1 MKIQHIVL
9 TAALAAATVAAPQAW
24 AIDFGLPKLGKTN
37 SAGSG
42 NVEADI
48 KAFLQTADEART
60 LTGQSAFSLGQA
72 LLTKTE
78 MEAAAAALA
87 AANAITDPKEKE
99 VAKAKVMTDVQA
111 QLAKVDF
118 DAAAKELAK
127 ANDKK
132 KNALIGNSMFNF
144 VLGLLKDKELAS
156 RGSALASSVASN
168 PMLLSKAGEVKDVLS
183 SLSGQMGDMGKIATG
198 LQKMASTIKSVPL
211 PTSAS
216 AAPVAIAD

>member
-60 LTGQSAFSLGQA
+60 LTGQSAFALGQA

-198 LQKMASTIKSVPL
+198 LQKMATTIKSVPL

>member
-1 MKIQHIVL
+1 MKIQNIVL
-9 TAALAAATVAAPQAW
+9 AATLAAAIAPQAV
-24 AIDFGLPKLGKTN
+24 AVDFGLPKLGKSN
-37 SAGSG
+37 AASSG
-42 NVEADI
+42 NVDADI
-48 KAFLQTADEART
+48 KSFLQTADEARQ
-60 LTGQSAFSLGQA
+60 LTGQSALSLGQA

-78 MEAAAAALA
+78 MEAAETALA
-87 AANAITDPKEKE
+87 AANAIADPKEKE
-99 VAKAKVMTDVQA
+99 AAKAKVVTDVQA

-132 KNALIGNSMFNF
+132 KNALVGNSMFNF

-156 RGSALASSVASN
+156 RGSALASSAASN
-168 PMLLSKAGEVKDVLS
+168 PMLLAKAGQVKDVLS
-183 SLSGQMGDMGKIATG
+183 SLSSQMGDMGKIATG
-198 LQKMASTIKSVPL
+198 LQKMATTIKSVPL

>member
-9 TAALAAATVAAPQAW
+9 AAALAAATVAAPQAW

-48 KAFLQTADEART
+48 KAFLQTADEARK
-60 LTGQSAFSLGQA
+60 LTGQSAFSLGMA
-72 LLTKTE
+72 LLTKEQMQAAQDQLDAAKKITGTKE
-78 MEAAAAALA
+78 REAA
-87 AANAITDPKEKE
+87 ES
-99 VAKAKVMTDVQA
+99 KVTVDLQA
-111 QLAKVDF
+111 ELAKVDY
-118 DAAAKELAK
+118 DAVAKDLAK

-183 SLSGQMGDMGKIATG
+183 SLSSQMGDMGKIATG
-198 LQKMASTIKSVPL
+198 LQKMATTIKSVPL

>member
-9 TAALAAATVAAPQAW
+9 AAALAAATVAAPQAW

-198 LQKMASTIKSVPL
+198 LQKMATTIKSVPL

>member
-9 TAALAAATVAAPQAW
+9 AAALAAATVAAPQAW

-60 LTGQSAFSLGQA
+60 LTGQSAFALGQA

-198 LQKMASTIKSVPL
+198 LQKMATTIKSVPL

>member
-1 MKIQHIVL
+1 MKIQNIVL
-9 TAALAAATVAAPQAW
+9 AATLAAAIAPQAI
-24 AIDFGLPKLGKTN
+24 AVDFGLPKLGKSN
-37 SAGSG
+37 AASSG
-42 NVEADI
+42 NVDADI
-48 KAFLQTADEART
+48 KSFLQTADEARQ
-60 LTGQSAFSLGQA
+60 LTGQSALSLGQA

-78 MEAAAAALA
+78 MEAAEAALA
-87 AANAITDPKEKE
+87 AANAIADPKEKE
-99 VAKAKVMTDVQA
+99 AAKAKVVTDVQA

-132 KNALIGNSMFNF
+132 KNALVGNSMFNF

-156 RGSALASSVASN
+156 RGSALASSAASN
-168 PMLLSKAGEVKDVLS
+168 PMLLAKAGQVKDVLS
-183 SLSGQMGDMGKIATG
+183 SLSSQMGDMGKIATG
-198 LQKMASTIKSVPL
+198 LQKMATTIKSVPL

>member
-1 MKIQHIVL
+1 MKIQNIVL
-9 TAALAAATVAAPQAW
+9 AATLAAAIAPQAV
-24 AIDFGLPKLGKTN
+24 AVDFGLPKLGKSN
-37 SAGSG
+37 AASSG
-42 NVEADI
+42 NVDADI
-48 KAFLQTADEART
+48 KSFLQTADEARQ
-60 LTGQSAFSLGQA
+60 LTGQSALSLGQA

-78 MEAAAAALA
+78 MEAAEAALA
-87 AANAITDPKEKE
+87 AANAIADPKEKE
-99 VAKAKVMTDVQA
+99 AAKAKVVTDVQA

-132 KNALIGNSMFNF
+132 KNALVGNSMFNF

-156 RGSALASSVASN
+156 RGSALASSAASN
-168 PMLLSKAGEVKDVLS
+168 PMLLAKAGQVNDVLS
-183 SLSGQMGDMGKIATG
+183 SLSSQMGDMGKIATG
-198 LQKMASTIKSVPL
+198 LQKMATTIKSVPL

>member
-9 TAALAAATVAAPQAW
+9 AAALAAATVAAPQAW

-183 SLSGQMGDMGKIATG
+183 SLSSQMGDMGKIATG

>member
-1 MKIQHIVL
+1 MKIQNIVL
-9 TAALAAATVAAPQAW
+9 AATLAAAIAPQAV
-24 AIDFGLPKLGKTN
+24 AVDFGLPKLGKSN
-37 SAGSG
+37 AASSG
-42 NVEADI
+42 NVDADI
-48 KAFLQTADEART
+48 KSFLQTADEARQ
-60 LTGQSAFSLGQA
+60 LTGQSALSLGQA

-78 MEAAAAALA
+78 MEAAEAALA
-87 AANAITDPKEKE
+87 AANAIADPKEKE
-99 VAKAKVMTDVQA
+99 AAKAKVVTDVQA

-132 KNALIGNSMFNF
+132 KNALVGNSMFNF

-156 RGSALASSVASN
+156 RGSALASSAASN
-168 PMLLSKAGEVKDVLS
+168 PMLLAKAGQVKDVLS
-183 SLSGQMGDMGKIATG
+183 SLSSQMGDMGKIATG
-198 LQKMASTIKSVPL
+198 LQKMATTIKSVPL

>member
-183 SLSGQMGDMGKIATG
+183 SLSSQMGDMGKIATG
-198 LQKMASTIKSVPL
+198 LQKMATTIKSVPL